1 MTTRNEYVEN
11 LKSRLDAWNA
21 DLAKWEA
28 KAKTARTDLQIEYEM
43 QLDALRKH
51 RDVAKEKL
59 GQLQASAD
67 GAWKDV
73 VVGADEAWKRMHD
86 AFEKA
91 RSHFQK

>member
-1 MTTRNEYVEN
+1 MTTRNEYVES
-11 LKSRLDAWNA
+11 LKSRLDTWNA

-28 KAKTARTDLQIEYEM
+28 KAKTARTDVQIEYEM
-43 QLDALRKH
+43 QLDALRKQ
-51 RDVAKEKL
+51 RDAAKEKL
-59 GQLQASAD
+59 GQLQTSAD

-73 VVGADEAWKRMHD
+73 LAGAEEAWSRMHD